1 MNLLTLEAQEIGAL
15 LSPGD
20 RRALHISRVL
30 GKGPGDCVAAGIL
43 TTDPF
48 GPAPGSLGRA
58 TVRKLDA
65 QGLVLDYEALGEA
78 PPLWPL
84 RLLLGFPRPIQG
96 ARLLRDLA
104 SLGVGE
110 IVLTGTM
117 LGERSYLESD
127 LWKKGGYLAAL
138 REGAEQAGNP
148 RVPRASREWS
158 VARALAALGR
168 QEGEGRFVL
177 HPGEG
182 FPRLGAT
189 SLLAPLSLAIGSE
202 RGWSPEELCQLE
214 TAGFV
219 QLSLGSRILKTETA
233 SVAAVALALGRMGY
247 L

>member
-1 MNLLTLEAQEIGAL
+1 MNLLTLEKSEIGAL
-15 LSPGD
+15 LPPGD

-30 GKGPGDCVAAGIL
+30 GKGPGDQVAAGML
-43 TTDPF
+43 TIDPF

-65 QGLVLDYEALGEA
+65 EGLVLDYEAQGEA
-78 PPLWPL
+78 PPLWQV

-158 VARALAALGR
+158 VARAIGTMSR
-168 QEGEGRFVL
+168 EEGAGRFVL

-182 FPRLGAT
+182 FARLGSAALT
-189 SLLAPLSLAIGSE
+189 APLTLAIGSE
-202 RGWSPEELCQLE
+202 RGWTEEELSGLE
-214 TAGFV
+214 EAGFV
-219 QLSLGSRILKTETA
+219 PLSLGDRILKTETA
-233 SVAAVALALGRMGY
+233 CVAAVALALGQMGY

>member
-1 MNLLTLEAQEIGAL
+1 VNLLTLEKSEIGAL
-15 LSPGD
+15 LPPGD
-20 RRALHISRVL
+20 RRALHISTVL
-30 GKGPGDCVAAGIL
+30 GKKPGDSIAAGIL
-43 TTDPF
+43 TIDPF

-58 TVRKLDA
+58 SVRQLDA
-65 QGLVLDYEALGEA
+65 EGLVLDYEALGES

-127 LWKKGGYLAAL
+127 LWKKGGYLQAL

-148 RVPRASREWS
+148 RLPRASRQWS
-158 VARALAALGR
+158 VARALGALPQEAGAGR
-168 QEGEGRFVL
+168 YVL

-182 FPRLGAT
+182 CARLSAT
-189 SLLAPLSLAIGSE
+189 ALAAPLTLAIGSE
-202 RGWSPEELCQLE
+202 RGWAAEELCQLE
-214 TAGFV
+214 EAGFV
-219 QLSLGSRILKTETA
+219 RLSLGSRILKTETA
-233 SVAAVALALGRMGY
+233 CVAAVALALGQLGY